1 MPLNNPLLEPANDCL
16 GINTCSWSGSCLD
29 MTSPRQW
36 KFLESFPTLVTT
48 SYYFFLLSPYLSLPK
63 KSQFFSLKDKLWNTF
78 WNLFDASYHKLR
90 TLYNTLSNFP
100 GDMCPVGFPVW
111 YICWNCFHGPSLCLP
126 GQWVTRFSYPVI
138 ERLYPLWCLEK
149 LVALYETECFR
160 DNSGLRNNSATWLL
174 RFSIKSSAIDIWYM
188 VSLVSLRLTWVPWK
202 LIIFLYPTAIS
213 NEIEYEY
220 WWIKVTKFMTG
231 HRWIRSKIKLNL
243 FTSCLNRTNFREKF
257 DYSGGRKTLLYF
269 RLYGLMIRKWDYR
282 SFLKQSP
289 WRYWP
294 KRFFNLTGWGTGK

>member
-1 MPLNNPLLEPANDCL
+1 
-16 GINTCSWSGSCLD
+16 

-138 ERLYPLWCLEK
+138 ERLYPPWCLEK

-188 VSLVSLRLTWVPWK
+188 VSLVSHLDWPGSLENLLSSCTLQQFQMKSSMNIGELKWLSLWQA
-202 LIIFLYPTAIS
+202 TA
-213 NEIEYEY
+213 EY
-220 WWIKVTKFMTG
+220 V
-231 HRWIRSKIKLNL
+231 RKLNL
-243 FTSCLNRTNFREKF
+243 ICSPHVWIEPTLERSLIIQVEEKPYCTSVF
-257 DYSGGRKTLLYF
+257 
-269 RLYGLMIRKWDYR
+269 MA
-282 SFLKQSP
+282 
-289 WRYWP
+289 
-294 KRFFNLTGWGTGK
+294 